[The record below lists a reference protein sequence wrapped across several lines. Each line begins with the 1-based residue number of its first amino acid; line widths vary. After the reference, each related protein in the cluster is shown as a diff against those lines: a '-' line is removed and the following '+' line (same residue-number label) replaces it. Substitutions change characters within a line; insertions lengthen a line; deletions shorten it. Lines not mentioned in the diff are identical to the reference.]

1 MHLELDSL
9 IIEIERR
16 DCNGSLS
23 LASEKL
29 KKVSVEIEAAKH
41 KKNFKKVD
49 TTYLIFI
56 FMF

>member
-16 DCNGSLS
+16 DCNRSLS

-29 KKVSVEIEAAKH
+29 KKVSAEIEAAKL
-41 KKNFKKVD
+41 KKNFKKVEIK
-49 TTYLIFI
+49 YQII
-56 FMF
+56 S